1 MKKGNGFL
9 SFLITPNG
17 EYIMYNVKQQESLE
31 AFRAF
36 VGTETFSR
44 ADYKEFAE
52 RASELGVIKPRFL
65 IKGRNSV
72 ERISRGNYKFPTA
85 GNVPLEDV
93 VKKLREETSSTTSV
107 PDTATNLM
115 MTTDIDNMVPDKFI
129 GFVSWGYFKEIKSII
144 RSKMFYPIFIT
155 GLSGNGKTLNVQEAC
170 AELDRECVRVNVTIE
185 TDEDDLIG
193 GFRLVD
199 GETKFNLGPVAIAM
213 ERGAVLLLD
222 EVDLASNKIMCLQP
236 VLEGNGIYIK
246 KINRYIKPAKGF
258 TVIATANTKGRGSD
272 DGKFIG
278 TNILNEAFLERF
290 PITMEQPY
298 PALSVEKKIVLGSM
312 AKYGKVDEDFADKLV
327 TWAEVIRKTYFEGA
341 VDELISTR
349 RLDHIVKAF
358 TIFKD
363 KLKSIEMCTNR
374 FDEDTKTSFID
385 LYSKVDA
392 GVDLNDETSE
402 GEDEENEESTEES
415 PW

>member
-1 MKKGNGFL
+1 
-9 SFLITPNG
+9 
-17 EYIMYNVKQQESLE
+17 
-31 AFRAF
+31 
-36 VGTETFSR
+36 
-44 ADYKEFAE
+44 
-52 RASELGVIKPRFL
+52 
-65 IKGRNSV
+65 
-72 ERISRGNYKFPTA
+72 
-85 GNVPLEDV
+85 
-93 VKKLREETSSTTSV
+93 
-107 PDTATNLM
+107 M
-115 MTTDIDNMVPDKFI
+115 MSTDIENMVPEKFE

-144 RSKMFYPIFIT
+144 KSRMFYPIFVT

-170 AELDRECVRVNVTIE
+170 AELNRECVRVNVTIE

-312 AKYGKVDEDFADKLV
+312 TKYGKVDEDFADKLV

-363 KLKSIEMCTNR
+363 KLKAIEMCTNR
-374 FDEDTKTSFID
+374 FDEDTKSSFLD

-392 GVDLNDETSE
+392 GVDLDETSE
-402 GEDEENEESTEES
+402 EEEVPAEEDSDM
-415 PW
+415 PY

>member
-1 MKKGNGFL
+1 MSNKRIEIVNKLLVDFPTGTATQSELMEWAERNGYSKYAPSFVWKK
-9 SFLITPNG
+9 
-17 EYIMYNVKQQESLE
+17 EYRVDRGLFKIP
-31 AFRAF
+31 
-36 VGTETFSR
+36 TET
-44 ADYKEFAE
+44 E
-52 RASELGVIKPRFL
+52 IKTGTP
-65 IKGRNSV
+65 I
-72 ERISRGNYKFPTA
+72 I
-85 GNVPLEDV
+85 PLEV
-93 VKKLREETSSTTSV
+93 LATEVAETKTVV
-107 PDTATNLM
+107 PDTTANLM
-115 MTTDIDNMVPDKFI
+115 MTTDIEKMVPEKFE

-144 RSKMFYPIFIT
+144 KSKMFYPIFVT

-170 AELDRECVRVNVTIE
+170 AELGRECVRVNVTIE

-312 AKYGKVDEDFADKLV
+312 EKYGSVDEEFADKLV

-349 RLDHIVKAF
+349 RLDHIVKAY

-363 KLKSIEMCTNR
+363 KLKAIEMCTNR
-374 FDEDTKTSFID
+374 FDEDTKTSFLD

-392 GVDLNDETSE
+392 GVDLN
-402 GEDEENEESTEES
+402 EENSEEESEEEENS
-415 PW
+415 DMPY

>member
-1 MKKGNGFL
+1 
-9 SFLITPNG
+9 
-17 EYIMYNVKQQESLE
+17 MYTVKQQESLE

-65 IKGRNSV
+65 IKGKNSV

-93 VKKLREETSSTTSV
+93 VKKLREETPSTTPV

-115 MTTDIDNMVPDKFI
+115 MTTDIDNMVPEKFE

-144 RSKMFYPIFIT
+144 RSKMFYPIFVT

-170 AELDRECVRVNVTIE
+170 AELGRECVRVNVTIE
-185 TDEDDLIG
+185 TDEDVLIG

-236 VLEGNGIYIK
+236 VLEGNGIYVK

-272 DGKFIG
+272 DGKFI
-278 TNILNEAFLERF
+278 
-290 PITMEQPY
+290 
-298 PALSVEKKIVLGSM
+298 
-312 AKYGKVDEDFADKLV
+312 
-327 TWAEVIRKTYFEGA
+327 
-341 VDELISTR
+341 
-349 RLDHIVKAF
+349 
-358 TIFKD
+358 
-363 KLKSIEMCTNR
+363 
-374 FDEDTKTSFID
+374 
-385 LYSKVDA
+385 
-392 GVDLNDETSE
+392 
-402 GEDEENEESTEES
+402 
-415 PW
+415 

>member
-1 MKKGNGFL
+1 MSLSPAKQKFVDVAAAKHGEGAVLTKQEVVDVRNENGLGWPSWFVRA
-9 SFLITPNG
+9 PYKVGRG
-17 EYIMYNVKQQESLE
+17 EYKLP
-31 AFRAF
+31 
-36 VGTETFSR
+36 TET
-44 ADYKEFAE
+44 DG
-52 RASELGVIKPRFL
+52 AS
-65 IKGRNSV
+65 SV
-72 ERISRGNYKFPTA
+72 PVEVVATETA
-85 GNVPLEDV
+85 KV
-93 VKKLREETSSTTSV
+93 SV
-107 PDTATNLM
+107 PDTVTNLM
-115 MTTDIDNMVPDKFI
+115 MSTDIEKMVPEKFE

-144 RSKMFYPIFIT
+144 KSRMFYPIFIT

-170 AELDRECVRVNVTIE
+170 AELNRECVRVNVTIE

-312 AKYGKVDEDFADKLV
+312 TKYGKVDEDFADKLV

-349 RLDHIVKAF
+349 RLDHIVKAY
-358 TIFKD
+358 TIFND
-363 KLKSIEMCTNR
+363 KLKAIEMCTNR
-374 FDEDTKTSFID
+374 FDEDTKSSFLD

-392 GVDLNDETSE
+392 GVDPM
-402 GEDEENEESTEES
+402 EENSEEEEVPAEEDS
-415 PW
+415 DMPY

>member
-1 MKKGNGFL
+1 MSL
-9 SFLITPNG
+9 SPAKQNFVDIATTTFGEGAVLTKQEVIDLRTEHSLGWPSWFVRSPYKVGRG
-17 EYIMYNVKQQESLE
+17 EYKLP
-31 AFRAF
+31 
-36 VGTETFSR
+36 TET
-44 ADYKEFAE
+44 DG
-52 RASELGVIKPRFL
+52 AS
-65 IKGRNSV
+65 SV
-72 ERISRGNYKFPTA
+72 PVEVLATETA
-85 GNVPLEDV
+85 
-93 VKKLREETSSTTSV
+93 KTSV
-107 PDTATNLM
+107 PDTTANLM
-115 MTTDIDNMVPDKFI
+115 MTTDIDKMVPDKFD
-129 GFVSWGYFKEIKSII
+129 GFVPWGYFKEIKSII
-144 RSKMFYPIFIT
+144 RSKMFYPIFVT

-170 AELDRECVRVNVTIE
+170 AELNRECVRVNVTIE

-236 VLEGNGIYIK
+236 VLEGNGIYVK

-312 AKYGKVDEDFADKLV
+312 EKYGLVDEDFAEKLV

-341 VDELISTR
+341 IDELISTR
-349 RLDHIVKAF
+349 RLDHIVKAH
-358 TIFKD
+358 TIFRD
-363 KLKSIEMCTNR
+363 KLKAIEMCTNR

-392 GVDLNDETSE
+392 GVDPMQEAEETE
-402 GEDEENEESTEES
+402 EEENSDN
-415 PW
+415 PF

>member
-1 MKKGNGFL
+1 MSL
-9 SFLITPNG
+9 SPAKQKFVDVASAKYGEGAVLTKEQVIDVKTENNLGWPSWFVRSPYKVGRG
-17 EYIMYNVKQQESLE
+17 EYKLP
-31 AFRAF
+31 
-36 VGTETFSR
+36 TETEGTPSVPVEVL
-44 ADYKEFAE
+44 ATETTTT
-52 RASELGVIKPRFL
+52 
-65 IKGRNSV
+65 NSV
-72 ERISRGNYKFPTA
+72 S
-85 GNVPLEDV
+85 
-93 VKKLREETSSTTSV
+93 
-107 PDTATNLM
+107 DTRANLM
-115 MTTDIDNMVPDKFI
+115 MTTDIDKMVPDKFD
-129 GFVSWGYFKEIKSII
+129 GFVPWGYFKEIKSII
-144 RSKMFYPIFIT
+144 KSKMFYPIFVT

-170 AELDRECVRVNVTIE
+170 AELKRECVRVNVTIE

-236 VLEGNGIYIK
+236 VLEGNGIYVK

-298 PALSVEKKIVLGSM
+298 PAMSTEKKIVLGSM
-312 AKYGKVDEDFADKLV
+312 EKYGHVDDDFADKLV

-363 KLKSIEMCTNR
+363 KLKAIEMCTNR
-374 FDEDTKTSFID
+374 FDEDTKSSFLD

-392 GVDLNDETSE
+392 GVDLNDEETE
-402 GEDEENEESTEES
+402 ETEEKEEENSEM
-415 PW
+415 PY

>member
-1 MKKGNGFL
+1 MSNKRVDIVNKLKTAFPAGTVTQAELMDWAVTNGHSKYAPSFVWKK
-9 SFLITPNG
+9 
-17 EYIMYNVKQQESLE
+17 EYRVGRGLFKIPSEQEIK
-31 AFRAF
+31 
-36 VGTETFSR
+36 TE
-44 ADYKEFAE
+44 K
-52 RASELGVIKPRFL
+52 I
-65 IKGRNSV
+65 
-72 ERISRGNYKFPTA
+72 
-85 GNVPLEDV
+85 NVPLEV
-93 VKKLREETSSTTSV
+93 VVAAQVAEKTIV
-107 PDTATNLM
+107 PDAAANLM
-115 MTTDIDNMVPDKFI
+115 MTTDIDNMVPDKFG
-129 GFVSWGYFKEIKSII
+129 GFVPWGYFKEIKSII
-144 RSKMFYPIFIT
+144 KSNMFYPIFVT
-155 GLSGNGKTLNVQEAC
+155 GLSGNGKTLNVQQAC
-170 AELDRECVRVNVTIE
+170 AELKRECVRVNVTIE

-213 ERGAVLLLD
+213 EKGAVLLLD

-312 AKYGKVDEDFADKLV
+312 EKYGVVDDDFADKLV

-374 FDEDTKTSFID
+374 FDEDTKESFID

-392 GVDLNDETSE
+392 GVELDAEPAQ
-402 GEDEENEESTEES
+402 DEEETNSDQ
-415 PW
+415 PY

>member
-1 MKKGNGFL
+1 
-9 SFLITPNG
+9 
-17 EYIMYNVKQQESLE
+17 MYTVKQQESLD

-36 VGTETFSR
+36 VGSETFTK
-44 ADYKEFAE
+44 ADFKKFSAN
-52 RASELGVIKPRFL
+52 AVKQGVIKPRFL
-65 IKGRNSV
+65 LKGEDTT
-72 ERISRGNYKFPTA
+72 ERVRRGVYKFPTA
-85 GNVPLEDV
+85 GNVPLDVV

-107 PDTATNLM
+107 PDTVTNLM
-115 MTTDIDNMVPDKFI
+115 MTTEVDNMVPDKFI

-170 AELDRECVRVNVTIE
+170 AELGRECVRVNVTIE

-312 AKYGKVDEDFADKLV
+312 AKYGVVDEDFADKLV

-349 RLDHIVKAF
+349 RLDHIVKAY

-374 FDEDTKTSFID
+374 FDEDTKTSFVD
-385 LYSKVDA
+385 LYAKVDA
-392 GVDLNDETSE
+392 GVDLDEESDSE
-402 GEDEENEESTEES
+402 EDEEKEESTEDM
-415 PW
+415 PY

>member
-1 MKKGNGFL
+1 MSNKRVEIVNKLIVDFPAGTATQSELMEWAERNGYSKYAPSFVWKK
-9 SFLITPNG
+9 
-17 EYIMYNVKQQESLE
+17 EYRVDRGLFKIP
-31 AFRAF
+31 
-36 VGTETFSR
+36 TET
-44 ADYKEFAE
+44 
-52 RASELGVIKPRFL
+52 ELKTETP
-65 IKGRNSV
+65 S
-72 ERISRGNYKFPTA
+72 
-85 GNVPLEDV
+85 VPLEIV
-93 VKKLREETSSTTSV
+93 AAEAAAAKPSV

-115 MTTDIDNMVPDKFI
+115 MTTDIDNMVPDKFE

-144 RSKMFYPIFIT
+144 KSKLFYPIFVT

-170 AELDRECVRVNVTIE
+170 AELGRECVRVNVTIE

-236 VLEGNGIYIK
+236 VLEGNGIYVK

-312 AKYGKVDEDFADKLV
+312 EKYGKVDEDFADKLV

-349 RLDHIVKAF
+349 RLDHIVKAH

-363 KLKSIEMCTNR
+363 KLKAIEMCTNR
-374 FDEDTKTSFID
+374 FDEDTKVSFVD

-392 GVDLNDETSE
+392 GVDLNENSE
-402 GEDEENEESTEES
+402 EESEEEEENSDM
-415 PW
+415 PY

>member
-1 MKKGNGFL
+1 MSAKRVEIVNKLLVDFPTGTATQTELMDWAVENGYSKYAPSFVWKKEYRVDRGLFK
-9 SFLITPNG
+9 IPN
-17 EYIMYNVKQQESLE
+17 ETELK
-31 AFRAF
+31 
-36 VGTETFSR
+36 TET
-44 ADYKEFAE
+44 
-52 RASELGVIKPRFL
+52 L
-65 IKGRNSV
+65 
-72 ERISRGNYKFPTA
+72 
-85 GNVPLEDV
+85 NVPVEV
-93 VKKLREETSSTTSV
+93 IAAEAAAAKVESV
-107 PDTATNLM
+107 PDTTTNLM
-115 MTTDIDNMVPDKFI
+115 MTTDIDNMVPAKFE

-144 RSKMFYPIFIT
+144 KSKMFYPIFVT

-170 AELDRECVRVNVTIE
+170 AELGRECVRVNVTIE

-312 AKYGKVDEDFADKLV
+312 EKYGSVDEEFADKLV

-349 RLDHIVKAF
+349 RLDHIVKAY

-363 KLKSIEMCTNR
+363 KLKAIEMCTNR
-374 FDEDTKTSFID
+374 FDEDTKTSFLD

-392 GVDLNDETSE
+392 GVDLNE
-402 GEDEENEESTEES
+402 EESEEEEVPTEEDS
-415 PW
+415 DLPY

>member
-1 MKKGNGFL
+1 MSAKRIEIANKLLVDFPSGRATQAELMEWAVANGYSKYAP
-9 SFLITPNG
+9 SFVWKS
-17 EYIMYNVKQQESLE
+17 EYRVDRGI
-31 AFRAF
+31 FRIP
-36 VGTETFSR
+36 TET
-44 ADYKEFAE
+44 E
-52 RASELGVIKPRFL
+52 IKTGTL
-65 IKGRNSV
+65 
-72 ERISRGNYKFPTA
+72 
-85 GNVPLEDV
+85 NVPLEV
-93 VKKLREETSSTTSV
+93 VAAEAAVTKTESV
-107 PDTATNLM
+107 PDTRANLM
-115 MTTDIDNMVPDKFI
+115 MSTDIENMVPEKFE
-129 GFVSWGYFKEIKSII
+129 GFVSWGYFKEMKSII
-144 RSKMFYPIFIT
+144 KSKMFYPIFVT

-170 AELDRECVRVNVTIE
+170 AELGRECVRVNVTIE

-312 AKYGKVDEDFADKLV
+312 EKYGKVDEDFADKLV

-349 RLDHIVKAF
+349 RLDHIVKAY
-358 TIFKD
+358 TIFND
-363 KLKSIEMCTNR
+363 KLKAIEMCTNR
-374 FDEDTKTSFID
+374 FDEDTKTSFLD

-392 GVDLNDETSE
+392 GVDL
-402 GEDEENEESTEES
+402 DEEVVEEEEVPAEEDS
-415 PW
+415 DMPY

>member
-1 MKKGNGFL
+1 M
-9 SFLITPNG
+9 
-17 EYIMYNVKQQESLE
+17 MYSAKQEESLN
-31 AFRAF
+31 AFRSYVGGDTFTRAEYQAF
-36 VGTETFSR
+36 R
-44 ADYKEFAE
+44 KK
-52 RASELGVIKPRFL
+52 ASELGVITPRFL
-65 IKGRNSV
+65 LRGATAA
-72 ERISRGNYKFPTA
+72 ERLERGTYKFPTETEIKT
-85 GNVPLEDV
+85 GTRNVPLEV
-93 VKKLREETSSTTSV
+93 VVEAAKAETSTV
-107 PDTATNLM
+107 PDTVTNLM
-115 MTTDIDNMVPDKFI
+115 MSTDIEKMVPEKFE

-144 RSKMFYPIFIT
+144 RSKMFYPIFVT

-170 AELDRECVRVNVTIE
+170 AELNRECVRVNVTIE

-312 AKYGKVDEDFADKLV
+312 AKYGKVDEDFAEKLV

-349 RLDHIVKAF
+349 RLDHIVKAY

-363 KLKSIEMCTNR
+363 KLKAIEMCTNR

-392 GVDLNDETSE
+392 GVDLNE
-402 GEDEENEESTEES
+402 EENSEEETEVEEENS
-415 PW
+415 DMPY

>member
-1 MKKGNGFL
+1 MSL
-9 SFLITPNG
+9 SPAKQNFVDIATTKFGEGAVLTKQEVIDLRTEHSLGWPSWFVRSPYKVGRG
-17 EYIMYNVKQQESLE
+17 EYKLP
-31 AFRAF
+31 
-36 VGTETFSR
+36 TET
-44 ADYKEFAE
+44 DG
-52 RASELGVIKPRFL
+52 AS
-65 IKGRNSV
+65 SV
-72 ERISRGNYKFPTA
+72 PVEVLATETA
-85 GNVPLEDV
+85 
-93 VKKLREETSSTTSV
+93 KTSV
-107 PDTATNLM
+107 PDTTANLM
-115 MTTDIDNMVPDKFI
+115 MTTDIDKMVPDKFD
-129 GFVSWGYFKEIKSII
+129 GFVPWGYFKEIKSII
-144 RSKMFYPIFIT
+144 RSKMFYPIFVT

-170 AELDRECVRVNVTIE
+170 AELNRECVRVNVTIE

-236 VLEGNGIYIK
+236 VLEGNGIYVK

-312 AKYGKVDEDFADKLV
+312 EKYGLVDEDFAEKLV

-341 VDELISTR
+341 IDELISTR
-349 RLDHIVKAF
+349 RLDHIVKAH
-358 TIFKD
+358 TIFRD
-363 KLKSIEMCTNR
+363 KLKAIEMCTNR

-392 GVDLNDETSE
+392 GVDPMQEAEETE
-402 GEDEENEESTEES
+402 EEENSDN
-415 PW
+415 PF

>member
-1 MKKGNGFL
+1 MKL
-9 SFLITPNG
+9 SPSKQKFVDCASTMFGEGAIITKLQIDEVTEEYNLGQASWFARPEYRVGRG
-17 EYIMYNVKQQESLE
+17 EYKLPSE
-31 AFRAF
+31 
-36 VGTETFSR
+36 TE
-44 ADYKEFAE
+44 
-52 RASELGVIKPRFL
+52 IKTGA
-65 IKGRNSV
+65 KS
-72 ERISRGNYKFPTA
+72 
-85 GNVPLEDV
+85 VPLEV
-93 VKKLREETSSTTSV
+93 LAVEAAKAKSTLV

-115 MTTDIDNMVPDKFI
+115 MTTDIDNMVPDKFE

-144 RSKMFYPIFIT
+144 RSKMFYPIFVP

-170 AELDRECVRVNVTIE
+170 AELKRECVRVNVTIE

-236 VLEGNGIYIK
+236 VLEGNGIYVK

-349 RLDHIVKAF
+349 RLDHIVKAY

-363 KLKSIEMCTNR
+363 KLKAIEMCTNR
-374 FDEDTKTSFID
+374 FDEDTKVSFVD
-385 LYSKVDA
+385 LYAKVDA
-392 GVDLNDETSE
+392 GVDLN
-402 GEDEENEESTEES
+402 EENSEEESEVEEENS
-415 PW
+415 DMPY

>member
-1 MKKGNGFL
+1 MSL
-9 SFLITPNG
+9 SPAKQKFVDVASAKYGEGAVLTKQEVIDVRNENSLGWPSWFVRKPYKVGRG
-17 EYIMYNVKQQESLE
+17 EYKLP
-31 AFRAF
+31 
-36 VGTETFSR
+36 TET
-44 ADYKEFAE
+44 E
-52 RASELGVIKPRFL
+52 G
-65 IKGRNSV
+65 
-72 ERISRGNYKFPTA
+72 
-85 GNVPLEDV
+85 
-93 VKKLREETSSTTSV
+93 TSSVSVVPVEVLATETVKSEPV
-107 PDTATNLM
+107 PDTVTNLM
-115 MTTDIDNMVPDKFI
+115 MSTDIEKMVPEKFE

-144 RSKMFYPIFIT
+144 KSRMFYPIFVT

-170 AELDRECVRVNVTIE
+170 AELNRECVRVNVTIE

-236 VLEGNGIYIK
+236 VLEGNGIYVK

-312 AKYGKVDEDFADKLV
+312 TKYGKVDEDFADKLV

-349 RLDHIVKAF
+349 RLDHIVKAY

-363 KLKSIEMCTNR
+363 KLKAIEMCTNR
-374 FDEDTKTSFID
+374 FDEDTKTSFLD

-392 GVDLNDETSE
+392 GANL
-402 GEDEENEESTEES
+402 DEEETEEEEIPS
-415 PW
+415 EEDTDMPY

>member
-1 MKKGNGFL
+1 MSLSPKKQKFVDAAA
-9 SFLITPNG
+9 SVYG
-17 EYIMYNVKQQESLE
+17 EGAVLDSKQIKSVVKDFGLGSVSWWFTHPEHPYKVARGQYKLP
-31 AFRAF
+31 
-36 VGTETFSR
+36 TET
-44 ADYKEFAE
+44 E
-52 RASELGVIKPRFL
+52 IKTETP
-65 IKGRNSV
+65 S
-72 ERISRGNYKFPTA
+72 
-85 GNVPLEDV
+85 VPLEV
-93 VKKLREETSSTTSV
+93 VAAEAAAAKSTSV

-115 MTTDIDNMVPDKFI
+115 MTTDIDNMVPDKFE

-144 RSKMFYPIFIT
+144 RSKMFYPIFVT

-170 AELDRECVRVNVTIE
+170 AELGRECVRVNVTIE

-236 VLEGNGIYIK
+236 VLEGNGIYVK

-312 AKYGKVDEDFADKLV
+312 EKYGVVDEDFADKLV

-349 RLDHIVKAF
+349 RLDHIVKAY

-363 KLKSIEMCTNR
+363 KLKAIEMCTNR
-374 FDEDTKTSFID
+374 FDEDTKVSFVD
-385 LYSKVDA
+385 LYAKVDA
-392 GVDLNDETSE
+392 GVDLN
-402 GEDEENEESTEES
+402 EENSEEESEEEENS
-415 PW
+415 DMPY

>member
-1 MKKGNGFL
+1 MSL
-9 SFLITPNG
+9 SPAKQRFVDLASAKYG
-17 EYIMYNVKQQESLE
+17 EGAEMSKEQVIVLREENSLGWPSW
-31 AFRAF
+31 FMRSPYK
-36 VGTETFSR
+36 VGRGIYKLPTET
-44 ADYKEFAE
+44 E
-52 RASELGVIKPRFL
+52 IKTGTP
-65 IKGRNSV
+65 S
-72 ERISRGNYKFPTA
+72 
-85 GNVPLEDV
+85 VPLEIIAAEAV
-93 VKKLREETSSTTSV
+93 AAKPSV

-115 MTTDIDNMVPDKFI
+115 MTTDIDNMVPDKFE

-144 RSKMFYPIFIT
+144 KSKLFYPIFVT

-170 AELDRECVRVNVTIE
+170 AELGRECVRVNVTIE

-236 VLEGNGIYIK
+236 VLEGNGIYVK

-312 AKYGKVDEDFADKLV
+312 EKYGVVDEDFADKLV

-349 RLDHIVKAF
+349 RLDHIVKAY

-363 KLKSIEMCTNR
+363 KLKAIEMCTNR
-374 FDEDTKTSFID
+374 FDEDTKVSFVD

-392 GVDLNDETSE
+392 GVDLNENSE
-402 GEDEENEESTEES
+402 EESEEEEENSDM
-415 PW
+415 PY